1 MIVPKRQKKRA
12 LTNLQMH
19 QGALANSSK
28 SFYQNIK
35 RFFKKFFIFSKKSC
49 QVFRQLFSPVL
60 RNILPL
66 IPDYNRKKRR
76 FSSKIHFICKILP
89 KIFAGSKKS
98 RTFASLLKQETSG
111 V

>member
-1 MIVPKRQKKRA
+1 
-12 LTNLQMH
+12 MH

-28 SFYQNIK
+28 SFHQNIK
-35 RFFKKFFIFSKKSC
+35 DFFKKFFIFSKKSC
-49 QVFRQLFSPVL
+49 QVFQQLFSPVL
-60 RNILPL
+60 RNILP
-66 IPDYNRKKRR
+66 INPDSNRKKRR